1 MATLQPT
8 GGDRLHEELKTRI
21 IKCELCVRAQAET
34 FNSV

>member
-1 MATLQPT
+1 MATLQPSR
-8 GGDRLHEELKTRI
+8 GVGLHEEAKTRI